1 MSETTEQPGKKG
13 DKAESAETDNARE
26 PERVAVR
33 DLDVERAVDDNRRV
47 VPKRALESLS
57 VTVAVE
63 IGRLD
68 MRIRDITDLHQGE
81 IISLD
86 RAVEEP
92 IDIRVNGALLARGE
106 IVALRNKQYG
116 VRVTEIVTGEQ
127 DALQE

>member
-1 MSETTEQPGKKG
+1 MNETTEQPGTTG
-13 DKAESAETDNARE
+13 DKTAGAEAGKVRE
-26 PERVAVR
+26 PERVAVG
-33 DLDVERAVDDNRRV
+33 DLDVERTVDDNRRV
-47 VPKRALESLS
+47 VPKRALNSLS

-68 MRIRDITDLHQGE
+68 MRIRDITELHQGE

-116 VRVTEIVTGEQ
+116 VRITEIVDTEQ

>member
-1 MSETTEQPGKKG
+1 MSETTEQPAKNDEEKVAPKPKEG
-13 DKAESAETDNARE
+13 D
-26 PERVAVR
+26 RVAVGE
-33 DLDVERAVDDNRRV
+33 LDVERTTSDSRRV
-47 VPKRALESLS
+47 VPKHALESLS

-63 IGRLD
+63 IDRLE

-86 RAVEEP
+86 RAVEDP

-116 VRVTEIVTGEQ
+116 VRITEIVDTEQ
-127 DALQE
+127 GALQE